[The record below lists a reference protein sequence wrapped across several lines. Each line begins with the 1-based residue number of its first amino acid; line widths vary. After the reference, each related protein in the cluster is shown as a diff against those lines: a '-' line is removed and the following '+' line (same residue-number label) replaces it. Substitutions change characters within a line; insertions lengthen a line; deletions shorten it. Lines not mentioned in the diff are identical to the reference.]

1 MTERTTP
8 TLLPYSLLVGQEKL
22 KLALELTYVAP
33 RIGGVLISGQ
43 RGTGKSTAVRSF
55 SWMLHDRLP
64 VTLPINATDN
74 RVMGGWQINELMIN
88 SNPVPQPGL
97 LEEASQSGVLYIN
110 EVNLLDDHIVNI
122 ILDAA
127 STGHLQVERDG
138 MNRKLAV
145 SFALVG
151 TMNPEEGY
159 LRPQLL
165 DRFGLMVDVR
175 ALTDKDQRRR
185 ILQTVLDFDD
195 ALSRPD
201 AGEEAEFLRKGRLQD
216 KQRADELRAAR
227 ARLHSVD
234 VPEAAADLCAQLA
247 DRFQAAGHRGD
258 YVMALAARG
267 YAALQGLSR
276 VTAAQVAAV
285 VPMALQHRRPS
296 GADGGQMLWT
306 EGDDAVVAEILAHS
320 MDYA

>member
-8 TLLPYSLLVGQEKL
+8 TLLPYSLIVGQEKL

-55 SWMLHDRLP
+55 SWMLHNSLP
-64 VTLPINATDN
+64 VTLPINATDD
-74 RVMGGWQINELMIN
+74 RVMGGWRIDELMIN
-88 SNPVPQPGL
+88 SRPVPQPGL
-97 LEEASQSGVLYIN
+97 LEEASKSGVLYID
-110 EVNLLDDHIVNI
+110 EVNLLDDHIVNL

-127 STGHLQVERDG
+127 STGHLQVARDG
-138 MNRKLAV
+138 MDLKLTV

-201 AGEEAEFLRKGRLQD
+201 AGEQAEFLRKGRLQD
-216 KQRADELRAAR
+216 KQRADELRAASS
-227 ARLHSVD
+227 RLHSVE
-234 VPEAAADLCAQLA
+234 VPEAAADLCARLA
-247 DRFQAAGHRGD
+247 DRFQATGHRGD
-258 YVMALAARG
+258 YVMALAARA
-267 YAALQGLSR
+267 YAALEGLTQ
-276 VTAAQVAAV
+276 VTAAQIAAV
-285 VPMALQHRRPS
+285 APMALQHRRPS
-296 GADGGQMLWT
+296 GADGGQMSWT
-306 EGDDAVVAEILAHS
+306 ESDDALIAEILAQS
-320 MDYA
+320 KDDA